1 MVGQRRRQ
9 RRLARLSSSSAS
21 SASTSS
27 CIGLARCA
35 VLPLLLLPLLQ
46 QAAAFSLPA
55 PVGRLLRLGRGAP
68 VVVAQQRV
76 TTTALAA
83 AVGEDG
89 GGGGGYPI
97 SPNYGVRV
105 VFVCGGGA
113 GKHRAK

>member
-1 MVGQRRRQ
+1 M
-9 RRLARLSSSSAS
+9 
-21 SASTSS
+21 
-27 CIGLARCA
+27 GLARCA

-55 PVGRLLRLGRGAP
+55 PVGRLLGLERGAP
-68 VVVAQQRV
+68 AVVAQQRV

-83 AVGEDG
+83 VAVGEDG

-105 VFVCGGGA
+105 VCVCGA
-113 GKHRAK
+113 GKHRA